1 MNFQIRIFLS
11 IILGFTS
18 SILIGPKII
27 KILSQMK
34 AKQSIREDGPVSH
47 LAKSGTPTMGGLI
60 FLIGFLI
67 SYILF
72 GYKSIDDAMVI
83 LIALGF
89 GLVGFL
95 DDYLKVKL
103 KRNLGLT
110 AVQKIIGQFI
120 FSIILIIYYMRSNQ
134 NPTQFWIPFTEA
146 TFLDLGILT
155 IPFLLIAIL
164 GTVNAVNLTDGL
176 DGLASG
182 ISSVFFIVFSYIC
195 YSIGLNNYVIIC
207 LSLVGS
213 LIGFL
218 VFNRH
223 PAKIFMGDTGSL
235 ALGGAVISI
244 ALLSNRLLLIP
255 IVGAIFFLEALSVII
270 QVSSYKLTGKRV
282 FKMAP
287 LHHHFEQLGWRE
299 VDVVHVFWFS
309 SIIFGLIGI
318 LSI

>member
-110 AVQKIIGQFI
+110 AVQKIIGQLI

-146 TFLDLGILT
+146 RFLDLGILT

-176 DGLASG
+176 DGLA
-182 ISSVFFIVFSYIC
+182 
-195 YSIGLNNYVIIC
+195 
-207 LSLVGS
+207 
-213 LIGFL
+213 
-218 VFNRH
+218 
-223 PAKIFMGDTGSL
+223 
-235 ALGGAVISI
+235 
-244 ALLSNRLLLIP
+244 
-255 IVGAIFFLEALSVII
+255 
-270 QVSSYKLTGKRV
+270 
-282 FKMAP
+282 
-287 LHHHFEQLGWRE
+287 
-299 VDVVHVFWFS
+299 
-309 SIIFGLIGI
+309 
-318 LSI
+318 